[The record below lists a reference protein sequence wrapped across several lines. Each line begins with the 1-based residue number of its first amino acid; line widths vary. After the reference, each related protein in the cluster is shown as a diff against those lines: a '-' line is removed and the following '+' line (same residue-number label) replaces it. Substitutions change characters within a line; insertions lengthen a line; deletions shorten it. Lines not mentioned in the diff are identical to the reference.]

1 MNLLKL
7 YKVYRVRQNKNSET
21 YERRIPM
28 SVITI
33 TKNNFAA
40 QVLNSE
46 KPVLLDF
53 WASWCGPCRML
64 SPIVDKIANEKSSIT
79 VGKVNVDEQPE
90 LARQFGVMSIPT
102 LIVFKNG
109 KITQQSVGVRL
120 KGAILKMIEA

>member
-1 MNLLKL
+1 MNFLKL

-33 TKNNFAA
+33 TKSNFAA

-64 SPIVDKIANEKSSIT
+64 SPIVDKIADEKSSIT